1 MSNTPEL
8 TYIGE
13 WVNPDTWDGDSI
25 HQVYTGLK
33 GGAEL
38 HRFVNKGG
46 VPYSAI
52 YLNGIECC
60 NHERRKEA
68 GLMTAWSGI
77 STGCALRPL
86 RITRSRFDEKGKG
99 G

>member
-13 WVNPDTWDGDSI
+13 WVNPDSWDGDSP
-25 HQVYTGLK
+25 HQVFTGLK

-46 VPYSAI
+46 VPYSAV
-52 YLNGIECC
+52 YFNGIECC

-68 GLMTAWSGI
+68 GLINYWETNAWEFWVKRAK
-77 STGCALRPL
+77 STH
-86 RITRSRFDEKGKG
+86 
-99 G
+99 

>member
-1 MSNTPEL
+1 MDSIPEL
-8 TYIGE
+8 TRVGV

-46 VPYSAI
+46 VSYSAI

-68 GLMTAWSGI
+68 GLIDYWQTTAWEYWTKRAR
-77 STGCALRPL
+77 STH
-86 RITRSRFDEKGKG
+86 
-99 G
+99 